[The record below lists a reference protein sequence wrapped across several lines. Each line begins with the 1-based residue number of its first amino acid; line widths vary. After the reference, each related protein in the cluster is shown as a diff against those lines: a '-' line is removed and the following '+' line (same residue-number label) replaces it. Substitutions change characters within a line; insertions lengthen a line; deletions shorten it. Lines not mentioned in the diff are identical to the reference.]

1 MDTRQFVLGGCSCQ
15 RRLRGWAAVLSRLAT
30 CHFCQLSM
38 LAVSKRIGGTGGSA
52 SMFEQP
58 MFERSV
64 SRGKPALAAPAR
76 GCGLGT
82 LVGADSF

>member
-1 MDTRQFVLGGCSCQ
+1 MNPNFLNLFMKKLTRERVVPIISA
-15 RRLRGWAAVLSRLAT
+15 RVAT